1 MECSSAY
8 SVGFLLGLPRD
19 FTLAA
24 RGSIAVISDA
34 TGFYKIS
41 QRINLAALAMAEII
55 ATSIALMADD

>member
-1 MECSSAY
+1 M
-8 SVGFLLGLPRD
+8 GFLLGLPRD